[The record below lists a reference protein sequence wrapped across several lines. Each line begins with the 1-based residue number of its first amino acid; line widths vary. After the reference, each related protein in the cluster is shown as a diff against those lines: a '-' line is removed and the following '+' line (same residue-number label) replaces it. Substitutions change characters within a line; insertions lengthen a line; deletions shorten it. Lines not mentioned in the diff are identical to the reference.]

1 MAYLSI
7 KKGEADEA
15 AEYLSKVNDC
25 PEKTMDEGLVA
36 WLKGDLNKAVQLVEK
51 AKSQGVPEASRQ
63 LEEFKKLKK

>member
-1 MAYLSI
+1 
-7 KKGEADEA
+7 
-15 AEYLSKVNDC
+15 
-25 PEKTMDEGLVA
+25 MDEGLVA